1 MRDAMNEIER
11 ARRLRR
17 ARLRLRSSWPAICF
31 DTAVMSRGTVPPKR
45 GASVWECKM
54 GRIAI
59 FAALVVAAVLVGQEF
74 NWDDRVMWALLLPIT
89 YVAGLVLLWD

>member
-1 MRDAMNEIER
+1 
-11 ARRLRR
+11 
-17 ARLRLRSSWPAICF
+17 
-31 DTAVMSRGTVPPKR
+31 
-45 GASVWECKM
+45 M